1 MILALLLGACSAKA
15 DDPASE
21 PQTQNSAEAVPSEA
35 STDSSERNTEEK
47 EQVTEILLQFGDTKL
62 TAVLDNSETSRAFLK
77 LLPLTLEMRRYADR
91 EYYAAIDELPED
103 GEHIPD
109 FENGDVTY
117 YTVGKSLA
125 IFFGNSENSNQG
137 DLIRMGRITSDL
149 SLFEAI
155 GDSVTV
161 TITAAE
167 SEETAE
173 TMGYDFEQFSNVN
186 ITGID
191 IHSLTKEE
199 LAVLYAQARYCQA
212 MTDADIDT
220 MRELVSEDM
229 VFTHMSGMQQTR
241 EEYFADVADGS
252 LNYFTIGIA
261 DPVIKVDGDKAQI
274 TYTSVLN
281 ANAYGARG
289 TYRMKGTHR
298 YEKRDG
304 AWIAVNR

>member
-1 MILALLLGACSAKA
+1 MKKAILFTVMMCLLLLISACSAKS
-15 DDPASE
+15 DEPASGS
-21 PQTQNSAEAVPSEA
+21 QTESTAE
-35 STDSSERNTEEK
+35 TE
-47 EQVTEILLQFGDTKL
+47 Q
-62 TAVLDNSETSRAFLK
+62 SETFQDSQEFIEEV
-77 LLPLTLEMRRYADR
+77 TS
-91 EYYAAIDELPED
+91 AI
-103 GEHIPD
+103 
-109 FENGDVTY
+109 T
-117 YTVGKSLA
+117 T
-125 IFFGNSENSNQG
+125 
-137 DLIRMGRITSDL
+137 
-149 SLFEAI
+149 
-155 GDSVTV
+155 
-161 TITAAE
+161 AE

-173 TMGYDFEQFSNVN
+173 TMEYDFERFSNVN

-191 IHSLTKEE
+191 ISSLSEEE

-212 MTDADIDT
+212 MTDADIET
-220 MRELVSEDM
+220 MRELVSENM

-261 DPVIKVDGDKAQI
+261 DPVIKVDGVKAQI

-289 TYRMKGTHR
+289 TYRMKGTHH